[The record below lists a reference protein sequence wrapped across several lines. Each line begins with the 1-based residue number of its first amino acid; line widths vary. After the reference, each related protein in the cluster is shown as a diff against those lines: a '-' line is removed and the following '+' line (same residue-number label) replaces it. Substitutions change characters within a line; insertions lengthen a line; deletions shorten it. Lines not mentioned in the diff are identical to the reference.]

1 MTLLVVLQNFFRTKF
16 TGGPGGGDR
25 YPTSNPGQWDGQ
37 MGGPY
42 PSGMPGGAPPGMYA
56 PSGPYP
62 MQPYPARPEM
72 GQGGYPDPYYG
83 GGAGGA
89 GGGYPDNNRYNPVYD
104 NRLPD
109 DRQYMDRRPPPA
121 AGPYPYDNK
130 MPPVPPNV
138 PQMYP
143 DQRYPPSRGYPA
155 SKYPDRGGI
164 IEILHIK
171 APC

>member
-1 MTLLVVLQNFFRTKF
+1 MNNETTNSVL
-16 TGGPGGGDR
+16 TGQGGER
-25 YPTSNPGQWDGQ
+25 YPTSNPGQYDNGQ

-42 PSGMPGGAPPGMYA
+42 PSGMPGMY

-62 MQPYPARPEM
+62 MQPYPARPDM
-72 GQGGYPDPYYG
+72 GQGGYNDPYYG
-83 GGAGGA
+83 GGGGGGA
-89 GGGYPDNNRYNPVYD
+89 AAGGYPDNRYNPVYD

-130 MPPVPPNV
+130 MPNQPNV

-143 DQRYPPSRGYPA
+143 DQRYPPNRGYPA
-155 SKYPDRGGI
+155 KQYPDRGGKTI
-164 IEILHIK
+164 NLYSYYRCK
-171 APC
+171 